1 MKIMLSAL
9 VALTLVGDLW
19 AADADAAA
27 VGREVHAKNQEAIVT
42 IRLVVKSTMTLGG
55 SARESESK
63 IATVGTVIDP
73 SGLTVVSLA
82 TMDPSVLAK
91 IVLRSMRQGISADS
105 EFKDVRIVL
114 ADNTEL
120 PATIVLRDRDLDVA
134 FVRPVEKPARA
145 LAAIDLTKASE
156 PRLLDEIISL
166 NRLGTVANRA
176 VTVSLHRIDALI
188 ERPRPFYLPS
198 PGGYSGGGSPVF
210 SMDGAPI
217 GIILIRSAPP
227 DGETGMGSMPWSLG
241 SLPVVPVII
250 PAADLIEV
258 AKQALEAGR

>member
-1 MKIMLSAL
+1 
-9 VALTLVGDLW
+9 
-19 AADADAAA
+19 
-27 VGREVHAKNQEAIVT
+27 
-42 IRLVVKSTMTLGG
+42 
-55 SARESESK
+55 
-63 IATVGTVIDP
+63 
-73 SGLTVVSLA
+73 
-82 TMDPSVLAK
+82 
-91 IVLRSMRQGISADS
+91 MRQGISADS

-145 LAAIDLTKASE
+145 LAAIDLTKARE

-198 PGGYSGGGSPVF
+198 PGGYSSGGSPVF
-210 SMDGAPI
+210 GMDGAPI

-227 DGETGMGSMPWSLG
+227 DGETGMGSTPWSLG
-241 SLPVVPVII
+241 SLPVVPVIV